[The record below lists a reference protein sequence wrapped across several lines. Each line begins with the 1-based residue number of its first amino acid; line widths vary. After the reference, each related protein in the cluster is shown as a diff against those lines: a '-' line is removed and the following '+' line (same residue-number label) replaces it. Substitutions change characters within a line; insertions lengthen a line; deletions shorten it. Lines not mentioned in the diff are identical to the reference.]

1 MAGSA
6 GKRLTISCLQWY
18 RVLCA
23 AKDGELALQGQA
35 GAEMIELLQVVKG
48 ERPSY
53 NVGQMSLLEKINE
66 TADLRRLPLE
76 QLETVSDEIRKY
88 ILETMSR
95 IGGHTGASLGAIELA
110 VALHYAFDTPRDR
123 LVWDV
128 GHQAYAHKILTGRR
142 ELLPTIKQYG
152 GISGFLRRDESEYD
166 TFGAGH
172 ASTSLSAAL
181 GMAIA
186 RDRKGED
193 HHVVALI
200 GDASLAGGMAMEA
213 INQAGHLKT
222 RLIVVLNDNEM
233 SIAPAVGA
241 LTGYLNR
248 IRGAQGYHR
257 FKDEVEETLLAI
269 PSLGE
274 RLHHAAKAMKDAIA
288 AAVLP
293 GALVS
298 ELGFKYIGYVDGHN
312 PRALVAALREAKQ
325 VKDGPVI
332 VHALTTKGKGYPQ
345 AEKDYYRWHATGP
358 FDLKTGKAV
367 KSAAKA
373 PTYTSVFGKTLCELM
388 EKDPKIVALTAAMP
402 DGTGVCD
409 ALERFPDRSFDVG
422 IAEQHCVTFAAGMS
436 CEGLKPVCAIYST
449 FLQRAFDQLV
459 HDVCIQNLNV
469 KFCLDRGGIAGGDG
483 PTHHG
488 LLDIAYLRGV
498 PNIIVMAPK
507 DEGEMRDMMLT
518 LVEHEG
524 PAAMR
529 YPRGNGVGASI
540 DREPELLEIGKGEI
554 LRDGGEI
561 AIVAYGSMVHP
572 SLQAAEN
579 LSREGIE
586 TTVVNARFVKPLDAQ
601 LLLAL
606 ARTKRLIVTVEEA
619 YLAGGF
625 GSAVLE
631 LLEENG
637 LQDKVRVVRMGIP
650 DRLVTHGDPKLL
662 LAKYGLDTDGIFT
675 RVRESIEVLDDRRA
689 KPQKVGS

>member
-1 MAGSA
+1 M
-6 GKRLTISCLQWY
+6 T
-18 RVLCA
+18 
-23 AKDGELALQGQA
+23 
-35 GAEMIELLQVVKG
+35 LLQ
-48 ERPSY
+48 
-53 NVGQMSLLEKINE
+53 NINSP
-66 TADLRRLPLE
+66 ADLRLLPLD
-76 QLETVSDEIRKY
+76 QLQQVADEIRQY

-95 IGGHTGASLGAIELA
+95 VGGHTGASLGAVELA
-110 VALHYAFDTPRDR
+110 VALHYAFDTPQDR

-142 ELLPTIKQYG
+142 DLLPTVKQYG

-166 TFGAGH
+166 AFGAGH

-186 RDRKGED
+186 RDRQGEN
-193 HHVVALI
+193 HNVVALI

-222 RLIVVLNDNEM
+222 RLIVLLNDNEM

-248 IRGAQGYHR
+248 IREAHGYHR
-257 FKDEVEETLLAI
+257 FKDEVEEKLLSI
-269 PSLGE
+269 PSVGG
-274 RLHHAAKAMKDAIA
+274 RLHHAAKTVKDAIA

-293 GALVS
+293 GALVN

-312 PRALVAALREAKQ
+312 VRGLVAALREAQQ

-332 VHALTTKGKGYPQ
+332 VHALTTKGKGHPA
-345 AEKDYYRWHATGP
+345 AEKDYYKWHATGP
-358 FDLKTGKAV
+358 FDLKTGTPI
-367 KSAAKA
+367 KSPAKA
-373 PTYTSVFGKTLCELM
+373 PTYTQVFGETLCELM
-388 EKDPKIVALTAAMP
+388 AKDEKVVALTAAMP
-402 DGTGVCD
+402 DGTGV
-409 ALERFPDRSFDVG
+409 ALPLEKFPERSFDVG
-422 IAEQHCVTFAAGMS
+422 IAEQHCVTFAAGLS
-436 CEGLKPVCAIYST
+436 CEGLKPICAIYST

-459 HDVCIQNLNV
+459 HDVCLQNLNV

-488 LLDIAYLRGV
+488 LLDIAYLRVV
-498 PNIIVMAPK
+498 PNIVLMAPK
-507 DEGEMRDMMLT
+507 DEGEMRDMMFT
-518 LVEHEG
+518 MNEYVG

-529 YPRGNGVGASI
+529 YPRGNGMGVPI
-540 DREPELLEIGKGEI
+540 DGEPQILEIGKAEL

-579 LSREGIE
+579 LAKEGIE
-586 TTVVNARFVKPLDAQ
+586 ATVINARFVKPLDSA

-625 GSAVLE
+625 GSAVIE

-637 LQDKVRVVRMGIP
+637 LQDKVRVVRMGVP
-650 DRLVTHGDPKLL
+650 DRIVTHGDAKLL
-662 LAKYGLDTDGIFT
+662 LAKYGLDPDGIYT
-675 RVRESIEVLDDRRA
+675 RVKEAVEVLEDRRA
-689 KPQKVGS
+689 KPQKVTA

>member
-1 MAGSA
+1 M
-6 GKRLTISCLQWY
+6 
-18 RVLCA
+18 
-23 AKDGELALQGQA
+23 D
-35 GAEMIELLQVVKG
+35 
-48 ERPSY
+48 
-53 NVGQMSLLEKINE
+53 LLEKINSP
-66 TADLRRLPLE
+66 ADLRRLPME
-76 QLETVSDEIRKY
+76 QLQPVADEIRQY

-110 VALHYAFDTPRDR
+110 VALHYAFDTPHDR

-142 ELLPTIKQYG
+142 QDLPTIKQYG
-152 GISGFLRRDESEYD
+152 GISGFLRRDESEFD

-186 RDRKGED
+186 RDKKGED

-213 INQAGHLKT
+213 INQAGHLKS

-248 IRGAQGYHR
+248 IRGAHRYHR

-269 PSLGE
+269 PSVGE
-274 RLHHAAKAMKDAIA
+274 RLHHAAKTVKDAIA

-293 GALVS
+293 GALVN

-312 PRALVAALREAKQ
+312 PRALVAAFREAQ
-325 VKDGPVI
+325 QIKDGPVI
-332 VHALTTKGKGYPQ
+332 VHALTTKGKGHPR

-358 FDLKTGKAV
+358 FDLKSGDAIKSKA
-367 KSAAKA
+367 AA
-373 PTYTSVFGKTLCELM
+373 PTYTAVFGNTLAELM
-388 EKDPKIVALTAAMP
+388 GRDDKIIALTAAMP
-402 DGTGVCD
+402 DGTGVCT
-409 ALERFPDRSFDVG
+409 ALEQFPDRSFDVG

-449 FLQRAFDQLV
+449 FLQRGFDQLV

-469 KFCLDRGGIAGGDG
+469 KFCLDRGGLAGGDG

-498 PNIIVMAPK
+498 PNLVLMAPK
-507 DEGEMRDMMLT
+507 DEAEMRDMLFTM
-518 LVEHEG
+518 VEHVG

-529 YPRGNGVGASI
+529 YPRGSGVGVPI
-540 DREPELLEIGKGEI
+540 DAEPKLLDIGKGEI

-572 SLQAAEN
+572 ALEAADN
-579 LSREGIE
+579 LAKEKIE

-606 ARTKRLIVTVEEA
+606 AQTKRLIVTVEEA

-625 GSAVLE
+625 GSALLE

-662 LAKYGLDTDGIFT
+662 LAKYGLDADGIYT
-675 RVRESIEVLDDRRA
+675 RVKESIDVLDDRRT
-689 KPQKVGS
+689 KPQKVGR

>member
-1 MAGSA
+1 
-6 GKRLTISCLQWY
+6 
-18 RVLCA
+18 V
-23 AKDGELALQGQA
+23 
-35 GAEMIELLQVVKG
+35 
-48 ERPSY
+48 
-53 NVGQMSLLEKINE
+53 QMKLLESINSP
-66 TADLRRLPLE
+66 ADLRRLSVE
-76 QLETVSDEIRKY
+76 ELETVADEIRQY

-95 IGGHTGASLGAIELA
+95 VGGHTGASLGAIELA

-142 ELLPTIKQYG
+142 EALPTIKQYG
-152 GISGFLRRDESEYD
+152 GISGFLRRDESQYD

-181 GMAIA
+181 GMAVA
-186 RDRKGED
+186 RDKKGED

-213 INQAGHLKT
+213 INQAGHLKS

-248 IRGAQGYHR
+248 IRGAHGYHR
-257 FKDEVEETLLAI
+257 VKDEVEETLRAI
-269 PSLGE
+269 PSVGE
-274 RLHHAAKAMKDAIA
+274 RLHHAAKTVKDAIA

-293 GALVS
+293 GALVN

-312 PRALVAALREAKQ
+312 PRALVAALREAQQ
-325 VKDGPVI
+325 VQDSPVI

-358 FDLKTGKAV
+358 FDLESGQAI
-367 KSAAKA
+367 KSKPGA
-373 PTYTSVFGKTLCELM
+373 PTYTSVFGDTLAELM
-388 EKDPKIVALTAAMP
+388 ARDEKIIALTAAMP
-402 DGTGVCD
+402 DGTGVCTP
-409 ALERFPDRSFDVG
+409 LEKFPDRSFDVG
-422 IAEQHCVTFAAGMS
+422 IAEQHCVTFAAGLS

-449 FLQRAFDQLV
+449 FLQRGFDQLV
-459 HDVCIQNLNV
+459 HDVCIQDLNV
-469 KFCLDRGGIAGGDG
+469 KFCLDRGGVAGGDG

-488 LLDIAYLRGV
+488 LLDIAYLRGI
-498 PNIIVMAPK
+498 PNIVVMAPK
-507 DEGEMRDMMLT
+507 DEGEMRDMMFT
-518 LVEHEG
+518 MIEHVG

-529 YPRGNGVGASI
+529 YPRGNGIGVPI
-540 DREPELLEIGKGEI
+540 DQPPQLLEIGRAEL
-554 LRDGGEI
+554 LRDGGEV

-572 SLQAAEN
+572 SLEAAAN
-579 LSREGIE
+579 LAKDGIE
-586 TTVVNARFVKPLDAQ
+586 TTVINARFVKPLDSA

-606 ARTKRLIVTVEEA
+606 ARTKRLIVTVKEA

-625 GSAVLE
+625 GSAILE

-637 LQDKVRVVRMGIP
+637 LQDKVSLVRMGIP
-650 DRLVTHGDPKLL
+650 DRIVTHGDAKLL
-662 LAKYGLDTDGIFT
+662 LAKYGLDSDGIYT
-675 RVRESIEVLDDRRA
+675 RVKEAVDVLDDRRA
-689 KPQKVGS
+689 QHHKVIA

>member
-1 MAGSA
+1 M
-6 GKRLTISCLQWY
+6 K
-18 RVLCA
+18 
-23 AKDGELALQGQA
+23 
-35 GAEMIELLQVVKG
+35 
-48 ERPSY
+48 
-53 NVGQMSLLEKINE
+53 LLEQINSPS
-66 TADLRRLPLE
+66 DLRRLQPD
-76 QLETVSDEIRKY
+76 QLQEVADEIREY

-95 IGGHTGASLGAIELA
+95 VGGHTGASLGAVELA
-110 VALHYAFDTPRDR
+110 VALHYAFDTPQDR

-142 ELLPTIKQYG
+142 DQLPTIKQYG
-152 GISGFLRRDESEYD
+152 GLSGFLRRDESEFD

-186 RDRKGED
+186 RDRQGD
-193 HHVVALI
+193 DYNVVALI

-213 INQAGHLKT
+213 VNQAGHLKT

-248 IRGAQGYHR
+248 IREAHGYHR

-269 PSLGE
+269 PSVGG
-274 RLHHAAKAMKDAIA
+274 RLHHAAKTMKDAIA

-312 PRALVAALREAKQ
+312 PRALVAALREAQQ
-325 VKDGPVI
+325 VKDRPVI
-332 VHALTTKGKGYPQ
+332 VHALTTKGKGHPT
-345 AEKDYYRWHATGP
+345 AESDYYKWHATGP
-358 FDLKTGKAV
+358 FDLATGKLI
-367 KSAAKA
+367 KSVAKA
-373 PTYTSVFGKTLCELM
+373 PTYTAVFGKTLCELM
-388 EKDPKIVALTAAMP
+388 EKDKRVVALTAAMP

-409 ALERFPDRSFDVG
+409 ALERFPTRAFVVG

-436 CEGLKPVCAIYST
+436 CEGLIPVCAIYST
-449 FLQRAFDQLV
+449 FLQRAYDQLV
-459 HDVCIQNLNV
+459 HDVCIQNLDV

-498 PNIIVMAPK
+498 PNMILMAPK

-518 LVEHEG
+518 MAEHVG

-529 YPRGNGVGASI
+529 YPRGNGIGVSI
-540 DREPELLEIGKGEI
+540 DRDPQLLEIGKAEL

-561 AIVAYGSMVHP
+561 ALVAYGSMVYP

-579 LSREGIE
+579 LAKDGIE
-586 TTVVNARFVKPLDAQ
+586 TTVINARFVKPLDSA

-619 YLAGGF
+619 YLAAGF
-625 GSAVLE
+625 GSAVIE

-650 DRLVTHGDPKLL
+650 DRLITHGDPKLL
-662 LAKYGLDTDGIFT
+662 LAKYGLDPDGIYT
-675 RVRESIEVLDDRRA
+675 RVREAIEVLDDRRA
-689 KPQKVGS
+689 TLK